1 MTNWIQKT
9 ILCLSLLL
17 LFSVQANSQTYLVS
31 KTEIVGIYDGTNY
44 RMKTE
49 LEGEYIL
56 VRTDREGAIAWVS
69 GFETFEPLDST
80 QSHFYDNSFIV
91 AGVTEM
97 NIRKDRIKGTPG
109 DYDYWLVP
117 YDQVSSGFVCFPN
130 PTNGNV
136 KIIIDGKSNYQS
148 FKLFDSHS
156 RLIEQI
162 GKTDSNTMEMDLSNL
177 PDGVYFLC
185 GMTVDGRLTKTA
197 KIIKL

>member
-117 YDQVSSGFVCFPN
+117 YDQVSSGFV
-130 PTNGNV
+130 
-136 KIIIDGKSNYQS
+136 
-148 FKLFDSHS
+148 
-156 RLIEQI
+156 
-162 GKTDSNTMEMDLSNL
+162 
-177 PDGVYFLC
+177 
-185 GMTVDGRLTKTA
+185 
-197 KIIKL
+197 